1 MSEVVESGSTKFIG
15 GASEGAFG
23 VDKSCDLGKVDAT
36 GVCPSAGAC
45 PW

>member
-23 VDKSCDLGKVDAT
+23 ANKSCELGKLGAT
-36 GVCPSAGAC
+36 GVSASAGVR
-45 PW
+45 P